1 MRITATFT
9 LAALGLSVALSGCL
23 VVPEEPVVQA
33 PIVVTPPPLPACF
46 EVSQLKRVEVP
57 AETRTVTAISVI
69 ENPPY
74 RPIEQRTEQKI
85 ITKPAEVFYVR
96 VDAETGNEVEVTN
109 FCDSTVVTGPIG
121 PGEGELAEPATAG

>member
-1 MRITATFT
+1 MRITSTLT
-9 LAALGLSVALSGCL
+9 LAAFSLSVALSGCL

-33 PIVVTPPPLPACF
+33 PIVVAPPPLPACF
-46 EVSQLKRVEVP
+46 EVSQLKRVEIP

-109 FCDSTVVTGPIG
+109 LCDSTVVTGPVG
-121 PGEGELAEPATAG
+121 PAAGELAEPATAG